1 MDDDYEDDEG
11 DEDEDYDDDEDDD
24 DYDYDEDEDDD
35 DDYEDDDDDYE
46 DDDDDYEDDDDN
58 DYGDIRGGRSNSLNF
73 HVAMFFS
80 LTRFIHLTHKINY
93 LSFDNQLQNIKQ
105 QTCNIMFILVKDKMK
120 GKGKYG
126 KKGEKMKM

>member
-11 DEDEDYDDDEDDD
+11 DEDEDYDDVEDDD

-35 DDYEDDDDDYE
+35 DDYEDDDNDYK
-46 DDDDDYEDDDDN
+46 DDDDN
-58 DYGDIRGGRSNSLNF
+58 DYGDMRGGRSNSLNF

-105 QTCNIMFILVKDKMK
+105 QT
-120 GKGKYG
+120 
-126 KKGEKMKM
+126 